1 MALDLGASW
10 IHGASK
16 NNPLVDLAK
25 RAGASTAASTD
36 SGRIHWASGT
46 ELSAAE
52 ERMDALLVM
61 MEQGVARLQN
71 SNKDASLLV
80 SARSAVRYAQLS
92 ERDKQLADFLINSY
106 YEQEYSG
113 PPRI

>member
-1 MALDLGASW
+1 
-10 IHGASK
+10 
-16 NNPLVDLAK
+16 
-25 RAGASTAASTD
+25 
-36 SGRIHWASGT
+36 
-46 ELSAAE
+46 
-52 ERMDALLVM
+52 MDALLVM

-113 PPRI
+113 PAQNMSTWWFDNSGVYPGADAVFTNAGGYSALPAFLAQGLDVRLGHVVTSVSESAG